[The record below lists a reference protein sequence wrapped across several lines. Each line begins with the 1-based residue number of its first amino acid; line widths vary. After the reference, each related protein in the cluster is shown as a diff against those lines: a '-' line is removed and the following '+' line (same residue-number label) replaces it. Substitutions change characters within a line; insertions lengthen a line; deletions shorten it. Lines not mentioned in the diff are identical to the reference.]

1 MTEDSWKGPE
11 LAQRIERVLDRFGL
25 DPGSASGSTSSLE
38 ALQRWAELVI
48 DWNQRMDLTAAR
60 SPDELVDLLL
70 ADAAELA
77 TLTATGPATWV
88 DVGSGAGA
96 PGLALALLRSDLKFT
111 LVEPKQKR
119 VSFLRAVLHELGR
132 ADIVVERARAD
143 ALAPKRFD
151 VAVSRATLAP
161 PEWVREGARIAKR
174 TVWVLL
180 AQAEP
185 PAPPS
190 GFRKETDQRYTW
202 PLAGAERRV
211 VGYVRSTAH
220 AKSQSG

>member
-1 MTEDSWKGPE
+1 MTQDSWKGPE
-11 LAQRIERVLDRFGL
+11 LAQRIERVLARFAR
-25 DPGSASGSTSSLE
+25 DPGSHPGPANPVE

-48 DWNQRMDLTAAR
+48 EWNQRMDLTAAR

-70 ADAAELA
+70 ADAAQLSK
-77 TLTATGPATWV
+77 LTPDGPATWV

-96 PGLALALLRSDLKFT
+96 PGLAIALLRPDLKVT

-119 VSFLRAVLHELGR
+119 VVFLRSVLHELER
-132 ADIVVERARAD
+132 ADIFVERARAD
-143 ALAPKRFD
+143 ALASKHFD

-161 PEWVREGARIAKR
+161 PEWVREGARLARR

-185 PAPPS
+185 PAAPS
-190 GFRKETDQRYTW
+190 GFRKEIDERYTL
-202 PLAGAERRV
+202 PLGGAERRAV
-211 VGYVRSTAH
+211 SYVRSTARE
-220 AKSQSG
+220 KSQPS

>member
-1 MTEDSWKGPE
+1 MTQDSWKGPE
-11 LAQRIERVLDRFGL
+11 LAQRIERVLAGFGR
-25 DPGSASGSTSSLE
+25 DSGSGVDPAGGASPAP

-48 DWNQRMDLTAAR
+48 EWNQRMDLTAAR

-70 ADAAELA
+70 ADAAQLSQ
-77 TLTATGPATWV
+77 LTPVGPATWV

-96 PGLALALLRSDLKFT
+96 PGLAIALLRPDLKLT

-119 VSFLRAVLHELGR
+119 VVFLRSVLHELGR
-132 ADIVVERARAD
+132 ADILVERARAD
-143 ALAPKRFD
+143 ALASKQFD

-161 PEWVREGARIAKR
+161 PEWVREGARIARR

-185 PAPPS
+185 PAAPS
-190 GFRKETDQRYTW
+190 GFRVDLDQRYAW
-202 PLAGAERRV
+202 PLGAAQRRAV
-211 VGYVRSTAH
+211 SYVRSR
-220 AKSQSG
+220 